1 MATFQFYT
9 TFFVQLD
16 QSSHAAGVYRM
27 RSIYRT
33 PQAYIEDPNGIYI
46 DRTGEPSIC
55 PTLTPSAYIECEAYI
70 ERRRRIS
77 KIPTGSIST
86 GQEPSLRPMV
96 IIGQF
101 SALIFAYLHTA
112 TWLPAGGLT
121 FLFRQ
126 ESKQRSRPGEAL
138 VQSFVT
144 FQLLQSRQPD
154 FKAALPR
161 SPSRR
166 FASVKGFGCRS
177 SLSVLYHN
185 GSIN

>member
-1 MATFQFYT
+1 MATFQFFMT
-9 TFFVQLD
+9 IFVQLAHPLL
-16 QSSHAAGVYRM
+16 SRLRRISNAKHRSNAPGVYR
-27 RSIYRT
+27 RSQRDLYR
-33 PQAYIEDPNGIYI
+33 QDK
-46 DRTGEPSIC
+46 RTVPLSS
-55 PTLTPSAYIECEAYI
+55 TLTPKAYIECEAYI
-70 ERRRRIS
+70 ERPGRIS

-138 VQSFVT
+138 HEIFRYVPV
-144 FQLLQSRQPD
+144 
-154 FKAALPR
+154 
-161 SPSRR
+161 SP
-166 FASVKGFGCRS
+166 K
-177 SLSVLYHN
+177 
-185 GSIN
+185 